1 MTDNRIISLVNNFRE
16 RIDYAQSKKLF
27 VNTVLEEFPVQCCGN
42 ASRLL
47 AEFLRENGI
56 ETLWISSEE
65 FGTDETHAWLVV
77 KDDRINLPRSCYD
90 GVPSNIMNLLSSYG
104 GNKDSL
110 SKATYYDAGDVEKG
124 LIIDITGDQFGEPPV
139 YVGYMDRFHRRFDF
153 ISAYEHEGLFDDELI
168 ELYQIITTQTIA

>member
-1 MTDNRIISLVNNFRE
+1 MTDNRIRTLVNGFRK
-16 RIDYAQSKKLF
+16 RIDRAQSKNLF
-27 VNTVLEEFPVQCCGN
+27 TDTLLEKFPTQCCGY

-65 FGTDETHAWLVV
+65 FGTHETHAWLVV
-77 KDDRINLPRSCYD
+77 KDARTNSPRSCYD
-90 GVPSNIMNLLSSYG
+90 GVPSTIMNLLSSYG
-104 GNKDSL
+104 GNNDSL
-110 SKATYYDAGDVEKG
+110 SEATCYDAHDVENG

-139 YVGYMDRFHRRFDF
+139 YVGYMDRFHKRFDF

-168 ELYQIITTQTIA
+168 ELYQIIIKQP

>member
-1 MTDNRIISLVNNFRE
+1 MTYNRIISLVDNFRE
-16 RIDYAQSKKLF
+16 RIDYAQSKNLF

-90 GVPSNIMNLLSSYG
+90 GVPSNIMNLLSAYG
-104 GNKDSL
+104 GNNDSL
-110 SKATYYDAGDVEKG
+110 SKATCYDASDVENG
-124 LIIDITGDQFGEPPV
+124 LIIDITGDQFGEPPI
-139 YVGYMDRFHRRFDF
+139 YVGYMDSFHRRFDF